1 MRGAQEQSGARPLW
15 IALGA
20 AAPLGDRAHAWPEL
34 YRVAIDPDEH
44 EDLDARPPARVAE
57 MVQRLEQRL
66 AEQNG
71 RFRFAAEAMLVAS
84 GGFERLDDE
93 TRKTWR
99 ASAR

>member
-1 MRGAQEQSGARPLW
+1 
-15 IALGA
+15 
-20 AAPLGDRAHAWPEL
+20 
-34 YRVAIDPDEH
+34 
-44 EDLDARPPARVAE
+44 
-57 MVQRLEQRL
+57 MVQRLEQRR

-71 RFRFAAEAMLVAS
+71 RFRFAAEAAPVAS